1 MRRYIHTIDV
11 VFALVLFC
19 AFAMSLLLVLMTGAR
34 AYRGIRDNME
44 ETYTGRTCLSYIA
57 TKLRHYDET
66 GAVSVGELDGVPALC
81 LAETSGDGAYV
92 TYLYFYDGYICELFT
107 DPSFVLTAEAG
118 TRLMEAGGLTFSQVS
133 EGLVV
138 LSCTDVDGDSS
149 QLMVSLRSGGGVE
162 P

>member
-92 TYLYFYDGYICELFT
+92 TYLYF
-107 DPSFVLTAEAG
+107 
-118 TRLMEAGGLTFSQVS
+118 
-133 EGLVV
+133 
-138 LSCTDVDGDSS
+138 
-149 QLMVSLRSGGGVE
+149 
-162 P
+162 